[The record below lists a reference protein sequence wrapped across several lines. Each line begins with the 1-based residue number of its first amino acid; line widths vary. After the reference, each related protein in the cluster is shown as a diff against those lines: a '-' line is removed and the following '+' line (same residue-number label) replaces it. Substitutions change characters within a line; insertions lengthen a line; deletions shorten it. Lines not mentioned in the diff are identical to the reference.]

1 MPQPPSIFDAGPQTL
16 PVPSYLSNYIQ
27 PTFAHGLRI
36 RWAFF
41 WPTTLISA
49 ILGAAIDF
57 GLRVIYEHTNIP
69 ADVIGPL
76 MRFAPYVIS
85 YVVALFIMEYIL
97 RKNFRHFRIG
107 LVSSGVSANAQ
118 ALPATFARTVR
129 VWWTYSWRTVLYR
142 IITNARTTAC
152 AGGILVKIP
161 RSTLS
166 GIVATKVMMNR
177 HRCRGGTFRDL
188 FEYPRRG
195 LWRFQSLF
203 AASSER
209 GRFRIA
215 GSHRRSELA
224 RRDLETAAFLLCYS
238 CNAA

>member
-36 RWAFF
+36 WWAFF

-49 ILGAAIDF
+49 ILGAAIDL

-118 ALPATFARTVR
+118 LCPPLLPALCESGGPIRGELCCIGSSLL
-129 VWWTYSWRTVLYR
+129 SWPQFRSACFSESSREFRQRKSLY
-142 IITNARTTAC
+142 
-152 AGGILVKIP
+152 
-161 RSTLS
+161 
-166 GIVATKVMMNR
+166 
-177 HRCRGGTFRDL
+177 
-188 FEYPRRG
+188 G
-195 LWRFQSLF
+195 LW
-203 AASSER
+203 
-209 GRFRIA
+209 
-215 GSHRRSELA
+215 
-224 RRDLETAAFLLCYS
+224 
-238 CNAA
+238 

>member
-1 MPQPPSIFDAGPQTL
+1 MPQAPSIFDAGPQTL

-36 RWAFF
+36 WWAFF

-142 IITNARTTAC
+142 IIITFVATIPLSVLLGIFTRIPPAQAVVRALVMIAIDAGAGLFVIYSNILDEDFGDFRVCLLPLQKDAAASALPVPTTA
-152 AGGILVKIP
+152 A
-161 RSTLS
+161 
-166 GIVATKVMMNR
+166 N
-177 HRCRGGTFRDL
+177 
-188 FEYPRRG
+188 
-195 LWRFQSLF
+195 
-203 AASSER
+203 
-209 GRFRIA
+209 
-215 GSHRRSELA
+215 
-224 RRDLETAAFLLCYS
+224 
-238 CNAA
+238 